1 MLKEKDWRKR
11 RAGKENEFYT
21 KVNNGGI
28 IKKRMPDIAE
38 IKQNIDA
45 AQRRAEAFENE
56 WLDSVFHNA
65 DSRQVSAAKARA
77 QEAKGSVKSWNEKLS
92 EAYGLGENGYWNRST
107 GQPKTQQSA
116 QMRANPAHAY
126 AAGNG
131 RPAQTASTKPAQP
144 KTQQS
149 AQMRTNPAH
158 AYAAGNGR
166 PAQTASTTP
175 AQPKTQQSAQMRTNP
190 GHAYGIGQFGT
201 KAEQPKPTIVPGA
214 AGSAKGREIMQ
225 LQDTLVHNPGM
236 SDREKNQ
243 VQEKISSLAAEKE
256 VLDWKDANPG
266 TPTVENYE
274 AQKSYYDRLWQ
285 QNQDAIVN
293 GLGNGTLEQGSD
305 EWYALFKKGDDLLAM
320 KDAYNRGMMGQL
332 DGQKAQAAEEQ
343 RVSDSY
349 YQGMMN
355 AYGNI
360 GEGITA
366 EQERKL
372 ADEKEHEEYPLKPIP
387 APMPGPPPSVE
398 DLGEYLDEQEE
409 YWEDVDW
416 WESEVDRID
425 INNGKVDVPAAL
437 KNMIENDEIEGPLVK
452 DCAKMILDYIENE
465 SNFSGERGVYSG
477 EFDNVSGKVDNVS
490 VEIEIMDDRRL
501 GIYGGDFTTDQDIVM
516 ALMEEVNPISNIFEL
531 FTATAQLFD
540 PDYNPGAILKP
551 GDVRINIG
559 AGKDYFFRDGK
570 FLFSETYGLNDVTWG
585 EYGKKMNEV
594 YRESGQNWK
603 KLIRSIP
610 FVDLIKSIN

>member
-11 RAGKENEFYT
+11 QAGKENEFYT
-21 KVNNGGI
+21 KVNNGDI
-28 IKKRMPDIAE
+28 IKKRMPDIDE

-45 AQRRAEAFENE
+45 AQRRAEAYENE
-56 WLDSVFHNA
+56 WLDSVFNNA

-107 GQPKTQQSA
+107 SQPKTQQSA

-131 RPAQTASTKPAQP
+131 RL
-144 KTQQS
+144 
-149 AQMRTNPAH
+149 
-158 AYAAGNGR
+158 
-166 PAQTASTTP
+166 AQTASTTP
-175 AQPKTQQSAQMRTNP
+175 AQPKTQQSQQMRENTEN
-190 GHAYGIGQFGT
+190 AYGIGQFGT

-225 LQDTLVHNPGM
+225 LQDTLVHNPAM

-540 PDYNPGAILKP
+540 PDYNPGAILNL
-551 GDVRINIG
+551 VM
-559 AGKDYFFRDGK
+559 
-570 FLFSETYGLNDVTWG
+570 LE
-585 EYGKKMNEV
+585 
-594 YRESGQNWK
+594 
-603 KLIRSIP
+603 
-610 FVDLIKSIN
+610 